1 MLPIRWIS
9 GDGGPVVLLQAQA
22 VPCWRGAADFSSSLM
37 AGGSVETDYDVICA
51 CPDGVTRLHRHG
63 RDMLVLS
70 DSEWPAAF
78 VPCAG
83 VECAVLQSFG
93 SDSPPEALVARLAQT
108 APREVLRLEVQDERL
123 RLLVGA
129 DDGEGGSY
137 GYAEVTLAPGEK
149 ECRVYLTEEALLVV
163 LTPA

>member
-1 MLPIRWIS
+1 MPQPQWIR
-9 GDGGPVVLLQAQA
+9 GDGGPTVLLQAGA
-22 VPCWRGAADFSSSLM
+22 VPYWQGAADFPNSLM
-37 AGGSVETDYDVICA
+37 GGGTVETDYDVICA

-83 VECAVLQSFG
+83 AECAILQSFG
-93 SDSPPEALVARLAQT
+93 SDSPPEVLAGRLAQT
-108 APREVLRLEVQDERL
+108 APQEVLRLVVQDQRL

-129 DDGEGGSY
+129 DDGQGGSY
-137 GYAEVTLAPGEK
+137 GQAEALVTPGEK
-149 ECRVYLTEEALLVV
+149 ECRVHLAGEGLLVIIG
-163 LTPA
+163 